1 MDDGEKANAEIYVDP
16 FAFMCILR
24 CALGKHERHKFNQMK
39 LLQASTVTVS
49 PEKKKKKKKK
59 SWVVEFSCLINSV
72 IFYE

>member
-1 MDDGEKANAEIYVDP
+1 MDDGEKANVEIYVDP

-24 CALGKHERHKFNQMK
+24 CALGKHEHHKFNQMK

-49 PEKKKKKKKK
+49 PEKKKKKK
-59 SWVVEFSCLINSV
+59 SWVVKFSCLNNSV